1 MFKRFYISKVGIF
14 KQTAFIK
21 CSDIENRS
29 VNQSLVTKL
38 VKTITDDNTK
48 STSFQWVT
56 LMTKVLFFGGIYTS
70 FLGRKSPQ
78 AYSHPPLIVA
88 FRREESRSRSMKIFT
103 YCPYIP

>member
-1 MFKRFYISKVGIF
+1 M
-14 KQTAFIK
+14 
-21 CSDIENRS
+21 
-29 VNQSLVTKL
+29 NQSLVTKL

-48 STSFQWVT
+48 TTSVQWVT

-88 FRREESRSRSMKIFT
+88 FRREESRSREYLPPNF
-103 YCPYIP
+103 CPLYPKNEDQGAGLASK